1 MTSHLTEDQMLA
13 LLDGTLAADAR
24 DEAKRHLGAC
34 VSCAGALAREAALDA
49 VLYEARHAHVEM
61 PATVARPDG
70 ARAAASRPPRRARR
84 ALSWVG
90 PAIAVAAVTTI
101 GYAGSADVTSG
112 PGRSAMANL
121 LAWQNVIFYIPL
133 AVGLLLILGS
143 ALGVHDHDAGHAHGH
158 DGAGHAHHDG
168 HGSLFERAFAVLGV
182 GRVPLTVLLM
192 IASLYFGG
200 LGIILN
206 TLLSSAGLAPAL
218 YGALAVA
225 GAFVGMVGLTGA
237 TARLIHRHLPTS
249 ESYPISRHDFAG
261 CSGTLL
267 LPADS
272 SSGYAQIKD
281 REGNV
286 HNIQCRTTGAAL
298 PKGTVILVVE
308 YDEDSK
314 NFVIDANPDPPV
326 P

>member
-1 MTSHLTEDQMLA
+1 VDRPHQVPIMS
-13 LLDGTLAADAR
+13 LLYVPIIA
-24 DEAKRHLGAC
+24 
-34 VSCAGALAREAALDA
+34 
-49 VLYEARHAHVEM
+49 
-61 PATVARPDG
+61 
-70 ARAAASRPPRRARR
+70 
-84 ALSWVG
+84 
-90 PAIAVAAVTTI
+90 AVAACL
-101 GYAGSADVTSG
+101 SG
-112 PGRSAMANL
+112 ALVRRVAIERG
-121 LAWQNVIFYIPL
+121 
-133 AVGLLLILGS
+133 AV
-143 ALGVHDHDAGHAHGH
+143 
-158 DGAGHAHHDG
+158 
-168 HGSLFERAFAVLGV
+168 
-182 GRVPLTVLLM
+182 VPPRQDRWHRDSTPT
-192 IASLYFGG
+192 FGG